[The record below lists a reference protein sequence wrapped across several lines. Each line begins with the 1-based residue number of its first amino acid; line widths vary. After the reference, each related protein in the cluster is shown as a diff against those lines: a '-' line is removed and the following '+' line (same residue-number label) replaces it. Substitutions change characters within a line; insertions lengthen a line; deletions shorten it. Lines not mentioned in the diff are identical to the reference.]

1 MATAKVTWIGPAFR
15 FTAEANGSPAI
26 ILDSVSPPNGTHSGP
41 TPMELILMGVAGCS
55 GMDVISILTKKRQP
69 FTGFQINVTAE
80 RADEHPMVYTHIHL
94 EYVVYGKGI
103 SGDAVARAIALSEEK
118 YCSVMA
124 MLRPAVSI
132 TNSYRIVEEQPLP
145 NMPGGD
151 AAAQ

>member
-1 MATAKVTWIGPAFR
+1 
-15 FTAEANGSPAI
+15 
-26 ILDSVSPPNGTHSGP
+26 
-41 TPMELILMGVAGCS
+41 MGVAGCS

-69 FTGFQINVTAE
+69 FTGLQINVTAE